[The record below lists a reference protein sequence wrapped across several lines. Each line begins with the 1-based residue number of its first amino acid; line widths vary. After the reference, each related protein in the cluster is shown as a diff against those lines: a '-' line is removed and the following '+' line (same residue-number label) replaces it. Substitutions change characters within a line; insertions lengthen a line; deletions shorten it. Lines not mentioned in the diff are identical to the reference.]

1 MHSNVRKIS
10 EWKNLIRCN
19 KFVSH
24 ADELLII
31 YSMQWHGMA
40 NEHNSFTAFQC
51 LTYEN
56 LSH

>member
-1 MHSNVRKIS
+1 MEKL
-10 EWKNLIRCN
+10 NLLKQIR
-19 KFVSH
+19 VSRRRTY
-24 ADELLII
+24 
-31 YSMQWHGMA
+31 YSKQWHGMA